1 MTGIAP
7 FLRYVRTLYRDWKEE
22 RFKGEHELFVIQ
34 GASRSWEFGY
44 RTEMER
50 IAKEVPWLTY
60 VPTISRPWED
70 WSLVIEE
77 MTHWTGETGRADDLI
92 RKYADQWS
100 LRGTNTTAYLS
111 GHPEM
116 IEHGKAGSALWMT
129 KKGALKQEV
138 YFIPQRERE
147 RLT

>member
-1 MTGIAP
+1 MYTGYARDPKQREQALRPGDPLFVRKTAKGRFTLDTTSGRTRHLLLCTVTGIAP

-60 VPTISRPWED
+60 VPHDQPPVGGHALDRRDGSR
-70 WSLVIEE
+70 
-77 MTHWTGETGRADDLI
+77 GRPHSEVC
-92 RKYADQWS
+92 R
-100 LRGTNTTAYLS
+100 
-111 GHPEM
+111 PVVP
-116 IEHGKAGSALWMT
+116 AGD
-129 KKGALKQEV
+129 
-138 YFIPQRERE
+138 
-147 RLT
+147 